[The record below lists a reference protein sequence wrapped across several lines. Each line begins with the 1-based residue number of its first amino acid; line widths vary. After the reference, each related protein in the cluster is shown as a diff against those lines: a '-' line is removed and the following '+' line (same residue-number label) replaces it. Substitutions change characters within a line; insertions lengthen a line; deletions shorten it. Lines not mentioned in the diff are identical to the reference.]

1 MHKNV
6 IEGLTDLR
14 DNGGILGIQHVK
26 LQLRMHFARNIDQ
39 GRTEVDTNA
48 VGRFQCSERISYP
61 AADIENTY
69 AFRDEKAQV
78 GFVFPVK
85 KGRSLPELGASS
97 RIGLRVRENRGLAG
111 CGTRLFHDQ
120 LKDHFAVSVKLS

>member
-1 MHKNV
+1 MTEASRRRRRRHATAHKA
-6 IEGLTDLR
+6 LHPHR
-14 DNGGILGIQHVK
+14 S
-26 LQLRMHFARNIDQ
+26 AR
-39 GRTEVDTNA
+39 
-48 VGRFQCSERISYP
+48 
-61 AADIENTY
+61 
-69 AFRDEKAQV
+69 AFWDEKAQV
-78 GFVFPVK
+78 GFIFSMK